1 MKASLVG
8 RQKGAAALEFVAVF
22 VIFIALFHSAVSYK
36 TQASR
41 QR

>member
-22 VIFIALFHSAVSYK
+22 VIFFMLFHGALSYK
-36 TQASR
+36 TQTSL